1 METKRY
7 ILAIVLCFVVLAL
20 YQMIFMKTPPAVPP
34 PVQAPAAAPSAAPP
48 HRSKRRRPPPARP
61 NRKRPRPPSRHL
73 RE

>member
-20 YQMIFMKTPPAVPP
+20 YQMIFMKTPPAVQP
-34 PVQAPAAAPSAAPP
+34 PVQAPAAARPP
-48 HRSKRRRPPPARP
+48 HRSKRRRPPPAKP
-61 NRKRPRPPSRHL
+61 NRNRPRPPRRRLL